1 MKKYILSAAA
11 LLASGQVI
19 SKLSKR
25 KDVEKDRAYTENLDQ
40 EKVNRNITLAEE
52 RLADKNLT
60 VCQRQEYQKALD
72 SLEKYKD

>member
-11 LLASGQVI
+11 LIASGQVI

-25 KDVEKDRAYTENLDQ
+25 RDVEKERAYTDNLNT
-40 EKVNRNITLAEE
+40 EKVNRNITLAKE

-72 SLEKYKD
+72 NLEKYKD